1 METASSS
8 SSPNIDQSSGTSCC
22 TAPAVASCNSE
33 LVHSTPRIRYRF
45 WLVRHGETAA
55 NRDGLVIGQ
64 WDSPLSDLGLEQSKY
79 LGENLQELIHK
90 VRQESKKR
98 TGSSETIAE
107 RRTTGQNKRKR
118 TRRLRRISKPWP
130 TWFSRIYSSDLGRT
144 KQTISAMMD
153 AGTVEITP
161 TEADSHGVV
170 SANGTQRSIAETV
183 HGTDHSSRSNRTANP
198 VNYDERLREIAK
210 GPRQGFPKSW
220 TTEQALEERR
230 RLELPITDITQE
242 TTSEAWCQR
251 FSDFF
256 ASVMLEMYR
265 SELDEDGDNGDG
277 MINPDVIDDGGPD
290 GPGDDNDDDD
300 TVDDILVV
308 THAGSIRTI
317 LQHLVPDIH
326 PSLLHKEYDPNCPP
340 PTLTSST
347 NRGSDT
353 KQRLEVPNTSVTI
366 LEMALKP
373 KFLEYLEKE
382 HAAMAILQGDDAR
395 DQMEGVGTNED
406 NDDAIYQRNQID
418 DQSDQSGYDLD
429 LWLQHNN
436 LWMARVVEFMWTGHL
451 HDITTNDEE

>member
-1 METASSS
+1 METTSSSS
-8 SSPNIDQSSGTSCC
+8 SSPNVDQSSTSFC
-22 TAPAVASCNSE
+22 TVPTVASYNSE
-33 LVHSTPRIRYRF
+33 LVNSNLTIRYRF
-45 WLVRHGETAA
+45 WLVRHGETVA

-64 WDSPLSDLGLEQSKY
+64 WDSPLSDLGLEQSKR

-90 VRQESKKR
+90 VKQESKKR
-98 TGSSETIAE
+98 TGSSKMIAE
-107 RRTTGQNKRKR
+107 RRRTGQNKRKR
-118 TRRLRRISKPWP
+118 TRRLGRISKPWT

-144 KQTISAMMD
+144 KQTISVMMD
-153 AGTVEITP
+153 AGTVETVT
-161 TEADSHGVV
+161 TEADSNDVV
-170 SANGTQRSIAETV
+170 TAEGTQRSMIETV
-183 HGTDHSSRSNRTANP
+183 DGTDHNRSKTATP

-230 RLELPITDITQE
+230 RLELPTTGIAQE

-317 LQHLVPDIH
+317 LQHLEPDIH
-326 PSLLHKEYDPNCPP
+326 PSLLHKEYDH
-340 PTLTSST
+340 TI
-347 NRGSDT
+347 
-353 KQRLEVPNTSVTI
+353 KRLEVPNTSVTI